1 MLVIFEQRLHDYAPL
16 LGGNHDTCCMIAPL
30 AEKVITQEMHENTS
44 LDKGPESAPVHLGLP
59 PEALLALRASPEG
72 RGVPP

>member
-1 MLVIFEQRLHDYAPL
+1 
-16 LGGNHDTCCMIAPL
+16 MIAPL
-30 AEKVITQEMHENTS
+30 AEKVITQRLHENAS

>member
-1 MLVIFEQRLHDYAPL
+1 MKLFQHLLVA
-16 LGGNHDTCCMIAPL
+16 GAAASMIAPL
-30 AEKVITQEMHENTS
+30 AEKVITQRLHENAS